1 MWAGSGS
8 PRWGRAVRGPVNENG
23 GLGSYLCRRGA
34 QRPFNPEPNMK
45 HPIKFICPLRR
56 DFAVEV
62 GWHQAV
68 TSVVEERSWRQ
79 GRLPAGVGEK
89 LGPTKVGSYRAYVDA
104 MVKLQ
109 VNLPDRLMLYA
120 LWRPAGQSEAVG
132 FVSSREFGANV
143 ETGWFGPT
151 NHLLRELF
159 DRAEQVYGA
168 GLGDHSPLRPR
179 GLLEAEAAPRVC
191 LVHDTKTTALH
202 AMEWSAAFCLVRQQD
217 GGGGLYQNMRRLGLL
232 SDDDE

>member
-202 AMEWSAAFCLVRQQD
+202 AMEWSAAVCLVRQQD

>member
-179 GLLEAEAAPRVC
+179 GLHEAEAVSRVC
-191 LVHDTKTTALH
+191 LIHDTKTTALH
-202 AMEWSAAFCLVRQQD
+202 AIEWKAGFCLVRQQD
-217 GGGGLYQNMRRLGLL
+217 GGEGLFQNMRRIGLL